1 MEATACV
8 GWRTGAGSMR
18 EACVRG
24 GAASRMRAAWTAE
37 EGSIGSCVPRACCV
51 VCGGGRRR
59 DDTLEAAA
67 HLRVLLEDRKVHV
80 GEGAHLHREE
90 MNHCEGGVSLP
101 RCMSGKARTKQRR
114 RSR

>member
-1 MEATACV
+1 ME
-8 GWRTGAGSMR
+8 
-18 EACVRG
+18 E
-24 GAASRMRAAWTAE
+24 
-37 EGSIGSCVPRACCV
+37 
-51 VCGGGRRR
+51 
-59 DDTLEAAA
+59 A